1 MPSLLVINPNTTQA
15 MTDDIGRGARAA
27 AGPDTVID
35 CVQPAAGPRSIEGFT
50 DEVLAA
56 YNLVDTVAAARGRY
70 DGIVVACYGD
80 PAISACREVSDVP
93 VVGIA
98 EASFHMA
105 CLVAHKWSIVTVL
118 PRVKPL
124 LEEVVI
130 RNGLERRCASIR
142 PAPLTV
148 LEIEEDLDRA
158 KRMMVDEARIAIEQ
172 DGAEAILLGCAGLGP
187 IDKAMQDELGVP
199 VFDGTACAVK
209 LSESLIAYGVT
220 TAKVHA
226 YLCAGAEGD
235 RRRSGEPRL
244 RLRSGV
250 WRHERAVRGRRA
262 RRRGLLL
269 AGCGSEEAAVISL
282 DVRRRR

>member
-27 AGPDTVID
+27 AGPDTTIE

-56 YNLVDTVAAARGRY
+56 YNLVDTVAAARGRH
-70 DGIVVACYGD
+70 DAIIIACYGD
-80 PAISACREVSDVP
+80 PAISACREISDVP
-93 VVGIA
+93 VIGIA

-105 CLVAHKWSIVTVL
+105 SLVAHKWSIVTVL

-124 LEEVVI
+124 LEEVVH

-158 KRMMVDEARIAIEQ
+158 KRMMVDEARIAIEH

-187 IDKAMQDELGVP
+187 IDKAMQEELGVP

-209 LSESLIAYGVT
+209 LAEGLIGYGVT

-226 YLCAGAEGD
+226 FLAP
-235 RRRSGEPRL
+235 EPKEIVGGPESLAPVYER
-244 RLRSGV
+244 GV
-250 WRHERAVRGRRA
+250 
-262 RRRGLLL
+262 
-269 AGCGSEEAAVISL
+269 AA
-282 DVRRRR
+282 